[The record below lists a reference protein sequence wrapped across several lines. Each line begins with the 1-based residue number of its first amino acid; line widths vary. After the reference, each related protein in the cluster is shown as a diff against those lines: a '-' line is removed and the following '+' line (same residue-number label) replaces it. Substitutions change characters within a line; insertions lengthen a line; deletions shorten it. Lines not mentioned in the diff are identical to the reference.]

1 MKNIFFLF
9 FFTLL
14 QFSIMA
20 QDKATLIYIGD
31 PMCSWCYGFSPEFS
45 KATETLKDKVDVQLV
60 MGGLRPYN
68 QETMS
73 DLGDFLKEHWEHVNE
88 ASGQPFNYD
97 ILKETAMKY
106 DTEPICRAN
115 VIARELN
122 PDVAWKFFKLSQI
135 AFYKDNKDPNT
146 LTTMLGIAK
155 ECALPLDRFEKMFLS
170 DKWKEK
176 VKLDFQYSADL
187 GVRGFPSVVLKKG
200 EQYYLVMNGY
210 AKSEAV
216 VKAVGEAL
224 AR

>member
-1 MKNIFFLF
+1 MKYIFILS

-14 QFSIMA
+14 QFSTMA

-45 KATETLKDKVDVQLV
+45 KATEQLGDKVDLQLV

-68 QETMS
+68 QESMA

-88 ASGQPFNYD
+88 ASNQPFYYE
-97 ILKETAMKY
+97 ILKEKEMKY

-122 PDVAWKFFKLSQI
+122 PEKAWQFFKLSQI
-135 AFYKDNKDPNT
+135 AFYKDNQDPNQ
-146 LTTMLGIAK
+146 LKTMLEVAK
-155 ECALPLDRFEKMFLS
+155 ACELPLDKFEEMFVS
-170 DKWKEK
+170 DEWKEK
-176 VKLDFQYSADL
+176 VKDDFQYSADL

-200 EQYYLVMNGY
+200 EQYFMVVNGY
-210 AKSEAV
+210 AKAGAV
-216 VKAVGEAL
+216 VKAVEEVL
-224 AR
+224 AQ

>member
-1 MKNIFFLF
+1 MKNLFFLF
-9 FFTLL
+9 LFTLL

-20 QDKATLIYIGD
+20 QDKATLIYVGD

-45 KATETLKDKVDVQLV
+45 KATEALKDKVDVQLV

-68 QETMS
+68 QETMA
-73 DLGDFLKEHWEHVNE
+73 DLADFLKGHWEHVNE
-88 ASGQPFNYD
+88 SSGQAFSYD
-97 ILKETAMKY
+97 ILANKEMKY

-122 PDVAWKFFKLSQI
+122 PAEAWKFFKLSQI
-135 AFYKDNKDPNT
+135 AFYKDNKDPNQ
-146 LTTMLGIAK
+146 LQTMLDIAK
-155 ECALPLDRFEKMFLS
+155 DCNLPLDDFEKMFLS
-170 DKWKEK
+170 DEWKEK
-176 VKLDFQYSADL
+176 VKADFQYSTDL

-200 EQYYLVMNGY
+200 EQYYLVVNGY

-216 VKAVGEAL
+216 VNAVGEAL